1 MKKPTLATC
10 AMPAMHHAVSLVY
23 TIYRHGARLSE
34 GEALE
39 RARDVARRL
48 DLPQGLPAASR

>member
-1 MKKPTLATC
+1 MKKPTLSTC
-10 AMPAMHHAVSLVY
+10 AIPALPHAVSLVY
-23 TIYRHGARLSE
+23 TIYRHGAGLSE

>member
-1 MKKPTLATC
+1 MKKPALAAC
-10 AMPAMHHAVSLVY
+10 AMPALPHAVSLVY

>member
-1 MKKPTLATC
+1 MKNTSPLTPPKPAI
-10 AMPAMHHAVSLVY
+10 PYPVSLVY

-39 RARDVARRL
+39 RARATADRL
-48 DLPQGLPAASR
+48 GTAA